1 MRIAHVSDL
10 HVLSPLG
17 VEWRKILFNKR
28 ITALANLLLVRA
40 RMFRRDYLDAVLA
53 AAARNADHV
62 VVTGD
67 VTNMSLE
74 SEYEEAGR
82 MLQVVARSVEVTVV
96 PGNHDVY
103 LPHIRREGRFAR
115 HLSSFFTSDLP
126 ELAIDAPGGRFPCVR
141 LRGPVAIIG
150 LSSGVPRPPFVS
162 SGHLGRQLEALGRIL
177 VHPEVAS
184 RTPIVLVHH
193 DPIDSR
199 FRLEQLRGGLTDAHA
214 LRDALRNVARGLVLF
229 GHVHVRKRTELV
241 TAAGV
246 LQVVSAGAAAVDHPN
261 DAVRAGYN
269 LYEIDRKGCVVSQE
283 AWVLDPATRDV
294 ARGGPSSWHSR
305 YPRHESTFGFEG
317 TSAR

>member
-74 SEYEEAGR
+74 SEYKEAER
-82 MLQVVARSVEVTVV
+82 MLQAVARTVEVTVI

-103 LPHIRREGRFAR
+103 LPHVRREGRFSR
-115 HLSSFFTSDLP
+115 HFNSFFESDLP
-126 ELAIDAPGGRFPCVR
+126 ELAVDTPGGRFPCVR

-150 LSSGVPRPPFVS
+150 LSSAVPRPPFVS
-162 SGHLGRQLEALGRIL
+162 SGHLGRQQLEALTRIL
-177 VHPEVAS
+177 VHPAVAC

-193 DPIDSR
+193 DPMDSR
-199 FRLEQLRGGLTDAHA
+199 FRLEQLRSGLTDARA

-229 GHVHVRKRTELV
+229 GHVHVRTRSELL
-241 TAAGV
+241 TDAGV
-246 LQVVSAGAAAVDHPN
+246 LEVVSAGAAAVDHSS

-269 LYEIDRKGCVVSQE
+269 LYDIDSDGRIVSQE
-283 AWVLDPATRDV
+283 AWVLDPATLDFAERSL
-294 ARGGPSSWHSR
+294 ALGP
-305 YPRHESTFGFEG
+305 TV
-317 TSAR
+317 T